1 MDGVKVKFVK
11 INLKNNCKSAGK
23 YLLTFLKWFALAAVT
38 GAVGARS
45 ARCFI

>member
-23 YLLTFLKWFALAAVT
+23 YH
-38 GAVGARS
+38 GANFFFS
-45 ARCFI
+45 LPKL